1 MLNRN
6 GNANPNP
13 YPIAFKFD
21 LHLSALLPVSTKL
34 HSSLLITNSTM
45 KTHHSIDSLLNGG
58 VFLICRI
65 FIQVFRCFYSDI
77 VSAFSQF

>member
-45 KTHHSIDSLLNGG
+45 KTHHSI
-58 VFLICRI
+58 
-65 FIQVFRCFYSDI
+65 YEY
-77 VSAFSQF
+77 